1 MRLVRL
7 TPDYQFRDFDC
18 GDGDLNDFLVED
30 AKPFLDKRI
39 ANTYIWEMKDEL
51 SLTSVCLMI
60 RLAD

>member
-18 GDGDLNDFLVED
+18 GDGDLNDVLVED

-39 ANTYIWEMKDEL
+39 ANTYILGDE
-51 SLTSVCLMI
+51 
-60 RLAD
+60 